1 MATFQKRGSKW
12 RAIVTR
18 DNQRPS
24 KTFNTKAEAVFWAN
38 QMEAELDSGI
48 AAVKDGHTLAEAMER
63 YSEEVSVKKRGARW
77 EQIRIKAYLRDIP
90 FAKRKLEQ
98 IAPDDFARWRD
109 ARLKVVMGASVLR
122 DMMLIWGILEVARKE
137 WRWLRENP
145 LRDVAKP
152 RKSPHRTRTFSD
164 EETRKV
170 VECLGYFGGLPTTS
184 QHQVA
189 VALLLCLETALRSGE
204 VYGLDWNRIFL
215 RERFLRLD
223 LTKNGDSREVPLS
236 TKAVELL
243 ERFAHR
249 TGPVFTIRSATADML
264 FRRARVRAGA
274 ENLHF
279 HDSRATALTRLAGKL
294 NVLELA
300 RMVGHRDPKS
310 LMIYYRESASSLAN
324 KLG

>member
-1 MATFQKRGSKW
+1 MATYQKRGTKW

-18 DNQRPS
+18 DTLRPS

-38 QMEAELDSGI
+38 QTEAELDTGI
-48 AAVKDGHTLAEAMER
+48 ASVKNGHTLAEALTR
-63 YSEEVSVKKRGARW
+63 YSEEVSSKKRGARW
-77 EQIRIKAYLRDIP
+77 EQVRITAYLRDMA
-90 FAKRKLEQ
+90 FTRKRIEQ
-98 IAPDDFARWRD
+98 VTPEDFARWRD
-109 ARLKVVMGASVLR
+109 LRLKKVMGSSVRR
-122 DMMLIWGILEVARKE
+122 DMMLLWAVLEVARKE

-145 LRDVAKP
+145 LRDVSKP
-152 RKSPHRTRTFSD
+152 RSSPHRTRLFSD
-164 EETRKV
+164 DETRKV
-170 VECLGYFGGLPTTS
+170 VESLGYFGGLPQTS

-189 VALLLCLETALRSGE
+189 IALLLCLETALRAGE
-204 VYGLDWNRIFL
+204 VYGLEWSRIHL
-215 RERFLRLD
+215 AERYLRLD
-223 LTKNGDSREVPLS
+223 MTKNGDSREVPLS

-243 ERFAHR
+243 ERFPNR
-249 TGPVFTIRSATADML
+249 SGPLFSIKTGSADML
-264 FRRARVRAGA
+264 FRRARQRAGA

-310 LMIYYRESASSLAN
+310 LLIYYRESATSLAQ